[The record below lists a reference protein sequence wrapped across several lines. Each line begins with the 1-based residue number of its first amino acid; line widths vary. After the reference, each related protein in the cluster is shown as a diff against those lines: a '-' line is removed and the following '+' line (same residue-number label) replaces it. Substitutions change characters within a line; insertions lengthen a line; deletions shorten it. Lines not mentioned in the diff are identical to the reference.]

1 MDSFNKLQRS
11 QDSLRKSA
19 KFTAAQN
26 KEHKE
31 DFVDCIGSMVAYCEK
46 NGGQI
51 PKYEITTDLDV
62 VDKVIKDMKNYT
74 KSLITQDTALARQIE
89 DYLKNRENA
98 DQAKRD
104 RKEAK
109 EKGLDAVQLSDQD
122 LAEHQKMLYEQ
133 SLQDEKTVYQEKY
146 NYVTIKELKE
156 S

>member
-1 MDSFNKLQRS
+1 
-11 QDSLRKSA
+11 
-19 KFTAAQN
+19 
-26 KEHKE
+26 
-31 DFVDCIGSMVAYCEK
+31 MVAYCEK